1 MYNKG
6 QFLTKI
12 KEKDINSNIE
22 NADELLNIIKY
33 ANDNYENMNLI
44 ISRDDN
50 VEEENKNTI
59 KEDIEKIKQ
68 YCKDSIKPPITIF
81 EYEQKEI
88 CNNTIKYIN
97 SLYEN

>member
-22 NADELLNIIKY
+22 NVDELLNIIKY

-50 VEEENKNTI
+50 VEEENKNKI

-68 YCKDSIKPPITIF
+68 YCKDSINPPITIF